1 MRFGRA
7 SSAGRPIRLRAS
19 GRAILLGGA
28 LALLVPSAA
37 FGRFGSSIS
46 HNCDTTIYSECV
58 ADSQYVSVSIWVVG
72 SYGTQTRA
80 AMAYYSSSAVPRIVM
95 TEFYPSPPNYADVQV
110 STVNTSTVAL
120 AWTQCW
126 NGAIYGGSD
135 SAHTRWCIPQGFS
148 FNTRWEPSYY
158 PTDAKKQYIAC
169 HELGHTFGLQHPKS
183 SEPQA
188 TCMVSA
194 RMGSSPW
201 VPTYNY
207 ISTTEKNQIELYYG
221 PSHQVSP

>member
-1 MRFGRA
+1 M
-7 SSAGRPIRLRAS
+7 
-19 GRAILLGGA
+19 
-28 LALLVPSAA
+28 
-37 FGRFGSSIS
+37 
-46 HNCDTTIYSECV
+46 

-135 SAHTRWCIPQGFS
+135 SAHTRWCMSPRQLAWKS
-148 FNTRWEPSYY
+148 L
-158 PTDAKKQYIAC
+158 PTLDLDQAAC
-169 HELGHTFGLQHPKS
+169 TTFGLTS
-183 SEPQA
+183 
-188 TCMVSA
+188 
-194 RMGSSPW
+194 
-201 VPTYNY
+201 
-207 ISTTEKNQIELYYG
+207 
-221 PSHQVSP
+221 